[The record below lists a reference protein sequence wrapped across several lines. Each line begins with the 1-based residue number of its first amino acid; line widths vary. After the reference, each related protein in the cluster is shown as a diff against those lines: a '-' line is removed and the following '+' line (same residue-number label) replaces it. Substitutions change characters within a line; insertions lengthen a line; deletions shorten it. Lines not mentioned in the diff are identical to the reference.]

1 MKRNLLF
8 LIPALALFIA
18 GCEAEKPVDWYIK
31 DKNELITRL
40 SECQSDDDS
49 TNCINARKAAELVKS
64 AVAEGFKNANSCRYQ
79 IDLQLS
85 LMDKVIDVDAA
96 CPSNSSMSP
105 KYNVNQTTGDIKVD
119 FTGDADGIWLT
130 FSKKRTVS
138 GGAIATNQWT
148 CFTTLAYEQFMPEV
162 CVSKLVY
169 R

>member
-31 DKNELITRL
+31 DKNELIARL
-40 SECQSDDDS
+40 SECEPNDDS

-64 AVAEGFKNANSCRYQ
+64 AVAEGFKSANSCRYQ
-79 IDLQLS
+79 IDLQFS

-96 CPSNSSMSP
+96 CPSNSPMSP
-105 KYNVNQTTGDIKVD
+105 KYSINQTTGDIKVD

-130 FSKKRTVS
+130 FSKKRVVR